1 MKISLQYKLLAAFMV
16 VVILVLTGVTVGGS
30 ALIRD
35 YFVAS
40 KRQELT
46 AKAYEMARM
55 VNAYYNGNITHGQ
68 LHNFVNSVDSFL
80 DARVWVV
87 DKDLNLITV
96 SEERPGEGQVNRR
109 PASVIK
115 PSPMH
120 PVLWDCD
127 LPGSHGGMMMQG
139 NGQPNRERTSQPG
152 ESQPH
157 QDKPADAPAASPL
170 RNTSDWDCDW
180 PGGANNSQMG
190 NWRSGRQ
197 NMMGGMGG
205 RSGAPANQPVQ
216 PSRSLSAPVSPPA
229 NEVGPLADYPPAAGK
244 GQETP
249 LVLDIGKGP
258 QAGEASSAAISLA
271 DIKGMDELI
280 QEIKANSGQPWSK
293 TYYHPYYEENM
304 LIVAVPLAQ
313 ADGTSGGTVMI
324 NAPIEEINGFLRHIY
339 YYIGLA
345 GLAAILLAGL
355 LAAYMA
361 RGIVRPLR
369 AMQETAAAM
378 ACGDYGRRVTVAARD
393 EVGDLGQSLN
403 SLAKDMGDYVR
414 QMERTDKMRRDFVA
428 NVSHELRTPLTI
440 MHGYNQALQDG
451 TITEAEKVNKY
462 HRVMGGEILRL
473 EKLIAELLDLS
484 QLQAGGI
491 TLETEDVPL
500 AEVVDN
506 VMTLLKQKSE
516 QQGVTLVAQIDAA
529 VPSIRGDGDRLTQLV
544 LILMDNALKFTP
556 SGGQITVGL
565 TQESASAVLTIADTG
580 AGIAAGD
587 LPYIWE
593 RFYKADK
600 SRASRGTGLG
610 LAIARQIIELHG
622 ATVDVISAC
631 DEGTTF
637 TIRFS
642 IDDNNKQEVK

>member
-1 MKISLQYKLLAAFMV
+1 MKISLQYKLLATFMV

-35 YFVAS
+35 YFIAS

-46 AKAYEMARM
+46 AKAYEMTRM

-96 SEERPGEGQVNRR
+96 SEERPDEGQVSPR

-139 NGQPNRERTSQPG
+139 NGQSNRERTSQPG
-152 ESQPH
+152 QSQSK
-157 QDKPADAPAASPL
+157 QDNPADAQIASPPL
-170 RNTSDWDCDW
+170 NTTGGDCDW
-180 PGGANNSQMG
+180 PGGAHNSQMG

-197 NMMGGMGG
+197 NMMGGMG
-205 RSGAPANQPVQ
+205 RPGAPANQPGQ

-229 NEVGPLADYPPAAGK
+229 SENAPSADYPPAAGQ

-249 LVLDIGKGP
+249 LVLDIGKGQ
-258 QAGEASSAAISLA
+258 QAGEASSAAVSLA

-280 QEIKANSGQPWSK
+280 QEINANSGQPWSK

-324 NAPIEEINGFLRHIY
+324 NAPIEEINGFLRHVY

-361 RGIVRPLR
+361 RGIVRPLK

-393 EVGDLGQSLN
+393 EVGDLGRSLN

-491 TLETEDVPL
+491 TLEIEDVPL

-516 QQGVTLVAQIDAA
+516 QQGVTLAAQIDAA

-556 SGGQITVGL
+556 PGGQITVGL
-565 TQESASAVLTIADTG
+565 TQERASAVLTIADTG

-600 SRASRGTGLG
+600 SRASGGTGLG

-622 ATVDVISAC
+622 ATVDVSSAC
-631 DEGTTF
+631 GEGTTF
-637 TIRFS
+637 AIRFS